1 MKGDNMTILVL
12 GATGNTGSEVVKQ
25 LKQKNAAFRVMVRNT
40 QSAAPLCL
48 TDDQVRVGNFDD
60 IDSLTRAM
68 DGIASVYLAMVAH
81 QDNQKWVENVITAMK
96 AAGAK
101 HLVKLS
107 GIGAT
112 EDAGSEIIRVHAK
125 TDKMVQ
131 GSGLDYTLIQ
141 PNSFYQNLF
150 GSVETI
156 KNSNQFFLSLKDVK
170 QSVVDIRDVA
180 AVAVAAL
187 METGH
192 AGKTYLLSG
201 PESLSFAEQAK
212 ILSDE
217 AGKDIQYIHVP
228 KEAAEEAMNSSGMD
242 PWLAAHL
249 AEIMDWF
256 TQGSY
261 DYVTDDIEQ
270 VLGRPARTFA
280 AFAKEFAPLVR

>member
-1 MKGDNMTILVL
+1 MTILVL

-48 TDDQVRVGNFDD
+48 ADDQVRLGNFDD
-60 IDSLTRAM
+60 IDSLTRTM
-68 DGIASVYLAMVAH
+68 DGITSVYLAMVAH

-156 KNSNQFFLSLKDVK
+156 KNSNQFFLPLKDVK

-187 METGH
+187 IDTGH

-201 PESLSFAEQAK
+201 PQSLSFAEQAK
-212 ILSDE
+212 ILSDA

-228 KEAAEEAMNSSGMD
+228 KEAAEEAMSSSGMD

-280 AFAKEFAPLVR
+280 AFAKEFAPLVQ

>member
-1 MKGDNMTILVL
+1 MTILVL
-12 GATGNTGSEVVKQ
+12 GATGNTGSEVVQQ

-48 TDDQVRVGNFDD
+48 ADDQVRLGNFDD
-60 IDSLTRAM
+60 IDSLTRTM
-68 DGIASVYLAMVAH
+68 DGITSVYLAMVAH

-156 KNSNQFFLSLKDVK
+156 KNSNQFFLPLKDVK

-187 METGH
+187 IDTGH

-201 PESLSFAEQAK
+201 PQSLSFAEQAK
-212 ILSDE
+212 ILSDA

-228 KEAAEEAMNSSGMD
+228 KEAAEEAMSSSGMD

-280 AFAKEFAPLVR
+280 AFAKEFAPLVQ